1 MIEVVNQNIKITK
14 GDSAYITLE
23 AKDLALADIK
33 IQVRD
38 APDDGELLFEGVI
51 VQIGEDIVWH
61 IRPEDTETAVVRKPY
76 VYDVM
81 VSTENADIP
90 AEDKYHAMWEHSFV
104 VMPRATRPDEEEDN
118 G

>member
-1 MIEVVNQNIKITK
+1 MIEVINQNLRITK

-23 AKDLALADIK
+23 CKDIALADIK

-38 APDDGELLFEGVI
+38 APDDCGLLFEGVI
-51 VQIGEDIVWH
+51 VQIGEDIVWC

-90 AEDKYHAMWEHSFV
+90 AEDQYHAMWEHSFT
-104 VMPRATRPDEEEDN
+104 VMPRATREEEQN